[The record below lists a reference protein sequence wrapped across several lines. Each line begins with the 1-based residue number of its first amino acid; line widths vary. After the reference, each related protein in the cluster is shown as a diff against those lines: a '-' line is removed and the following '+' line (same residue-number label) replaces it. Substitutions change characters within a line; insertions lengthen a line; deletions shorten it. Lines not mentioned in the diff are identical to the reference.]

1 MWPVLQA
8 LDLGAIR
15 SIAAVKKVGGPGL
28 FPVTN
33 LKTQDDV
40 VKQLVKIVKKRVY
53 FHRVCSPFYTL
64 HFGVRF
70 RTHARD
76 REKNRRKKG

>member
-1 MWPVLQA
+1 MWPGLQA
-8 LDLGAIR
+8 LDLGAIQ

-53 FHRVCSPFYTL
+53 FPSGLQPLLYHTFWRALSN
-64 HFGVRF
+64 
-70 RTHARD
+70 ARP
-76 REKNRRKKG
+76 R